1 VLSHYKVEPTSST
14 LTHGQ
19 LRAALAFAEAIIPGS
34 SQTPGADEATIA
46 RVEEL
51 IRTLSPQSSAHGI
64 VRGFTGVLTL
74 LDQAVRLQKGKPFHA
89 LTGPE
94 QQEVLTAWEKSPILR
109 TPLHTLA
116 YVLKIAHFDSP
127 RTYAKMGGELRV
139 LANVETQR
147 WERQIV
153 STKEWKESRDVECEV
168 VVIGTGA
175 GGAVVG
181 RELADRGYAV
191 VYIEE
196 GAYRKRNDFVGS
208 FIHAHSTYYRN
219 TWTVGASP
227 ITLLMGKLVGGSTA
241 VNTGTSLRPP
251 PWVLDA
257 WSEQLDTDDF
267 SPSGLAPYLD
277 RVERILEV
285 SPPERKYIGPIADV
299 FDRGCAKLGWSTRPI
314 PRNAVGC
321 EGQGFCDYGC
331 SAGARRSVDISYLP
345 GALEKGAMIITD
357 LHADRIIIE
366 NGRAVGVSATD
377 EAGKSFRIR
386 GKAVVLAGGAI
397 PTPMLLLRQGLAN
410 SSGEVGKNLSL
421 HPSGGLS
428 AHFDERIDGDK
439 YIPQGYMMDEFLR
452 EGMLVLAA
460 QPDMNI
466 AHMAFPYTGP
476 RLMRAIDSLPHLGM
490 FGVMIRDKSRGRV
503 WFDVKG
509 NPAITYNLVAEDIE
523 LLHRALVRTGEMCF
537 AAGARRLY
545 MSMIGH
551 DAIESRADF
560 DRFKTEKLSAP
571 ELALLSYHPLG
582 TCRMGRDPKTSV
594 VDLDHQS
601 HDVPGLFVVDGSTV
615 PGPPGVNPQ
624 VVIMAMA
631 TRAAERIAAHL

>member
-1 VLSHYKVEPTSST
+1 MTRVLSHYTVAPTSPT
-14 LTHGQ
+14 LTKSQ

-34 SQTPGADEATIA
+34 SITPGADEATVA

-51 IRTLSPQSSAHGI
+51 FGLLGPQA
-64 VRGFTGVLTL
+64 VRGFVGMLTL
-74 LDQAVRLQKGKPFHA
+74 LDESVRLQKGKPFHS
-89 LTGPE
+89 LTRSA
-94 QQEVLTAWEKSPILR
+94 QQELLAVWEKSPILR
-109 TPLHTLA
+109 GPLHTIA
-116 YVLKIAHFDSP
+116 YIFKIAHFDSP
-127 RTYAKMGGELRV
+127 RTYKKMGGELRV
-139 LANVETQR
+139 LANVETAR

-153 STKEWKESRDVECEV
+153 SAKEWKESRDVECEV

-196 GAYRKRNDFVGS
+196 GGYRKRNDFVGS
-208 FIHAHSTYYRN
+208 FIHAHTTYYRN
-219 TWTVGASP
+219 TWTLGNAPV
-227 ITLLMGKLVGGSTA
+227 TLLMGKLVGGSTA

-251 PWVLDA
+251 PWVLDEWA
-257 WSEQLDTDDF
+257 EKLDTDDF
-267 SPSGLAPYLD
+267 STSGLSPYFD

-299 FDRGCAKLGWSTRPI
+299 VDRGCAKFGWSARPI

-331 SAGARRSVDISYLP
+331 AAGARRSVDISYLP
-345 GALEKGAMIITD
+345 GALQKGAMVITD
-357 LHADRIIIE
+357 LRADRIMME
-366 NGRAVGVSATD
+366 HGRAVGVSAHD
-377 EAGKSFRIR
+377 ELGNTFRVR
-386 GKAVVLAGGAI
+386 GKAVILAGGAI

-410 SSGEVGKNLSL
+410 SSDQVGRNLSL

-428 AHFDERIDGDK
+428 AYFDEPINGDK

-452 EGMLVLAA
+452 DGLLILAA

-466 AHMAFPYTGP
+466 AHMAFPFTGQ
-476 RLMRAIDSLPHLGM
+476 RLMRAIDSLPHVAM
-490 FGVMIRDKSRGRV
+490 FGILIRDKSRGRV

-509 NPAITYNLVAEDIE
+509 NPAITYNIVNEDIE
-523 LLHRALVRTGEMCF
+523 KLHQGFIRTGEMAL
-537 AAGARRLY
+537 AAGARRMYL
-545 MSMIGH
+545 SLIGH
-551 DAIESRADF
+551 DALESRADF
-560 DRFKTEKLSAP
+560 DRFKSQKLTAA

-601 HDVPGLFVVDGSTV
+601 HDVPGLFIVDGSTV

-624 VVIMAMA
+624 IIIMAMA
-631 TRAAERIAAHL
+631 TRAAERIAARL